1 MTPEQLRA
9 AAEYFTNRPSCEC
22 DPEVGVTNCIGCD
35 IDMMARYILAT
46 VHPDDDEPVTVE
58 WLRSDCGFYGDDLIT
73 HKWITT
79 NFRLYFVDK
88 IARGVVMYTGGDTHY
103 KTRGQVRILLK
114 ALNVEV
120 K

>member
-35 IDMMARYILAT
+35 IDMMARHILAT